1 MTGDVI
7 DLVGAGDSFSAGLI
21 TYIAKNIENFKE
33 GTGMTL
39 SEEVASVCDEIND
52 DVFPVESDR
61 FPKVEE
67 DEPMLYPLCNEYPSA
82 R

>member
-1 MTGDVI
+1 
-7 DLVGAGDSFSAGLI
+7 
-21 TYIAKNIENFKE
+21 
-33 GTGMTL
+33 MTL